1 MFYYYCMNKN
11 TAHILWFK
19 EINKNDI
26 PLVGGKGANL
36 GEMVNAKIPVPD
48 GFVVTATAYFDF
60 LNGTSLKQ
68 KILNEVSQLDV
79 EDSKEL
85 QAASKRIMTAIL
97 AAEMPEQLAEDIKNN
112 YHKLS
117 GEHDRFV
124 AVRSSATA
132 EDLPDASFAGQQET
146 YLNVKGYK
154 DVIRYV
160 QECWASLF
168 GARAIYY
175 RTQNGYSHLKVGIA
189 VPVQLMIQSEVSG
202 IMFTVNPIT
211 NNREEVSVEAAFGL
225 GQPIVSGEV
234 TPDQYIVRKS
244 TEKIV
249 YRFISKQTWQFT
261 KAGNTPV
268 SKAYQQVQKLDNEK
282 IVELAKLGMHIEE
295 HYGRPQDIEW
305 GMENGKLYIVQSR
318 PVTTLTTKKEE
329 HNSLGIDN
337 KQKLKV
343 ILDGLGASPGIA
355 MGDVKILK
363 SASEINKVEKGD
375 ILVAVMTDPDFV
387 PAMKR
392 ASAIVTDEGGK
403 TSHAAI
409 VSRELGIP
417 AVVGTGHA
425 TKILKNGEII
435 SVDGEQ
441 GKVYEGDVTKVEKEH
456 NHRDTSNLKTATKI
470 YMNLGEPELAY
481 DMSVRNVDG
490 IGLLRAEFM
499 IANIGKHPRAFIKE
513 GKQEEFISK
522 LAEGLEKFAM
532 AFNPR
537 PVVYRFTDFR
547 TNEYAN
553 LVGGKEFEEE
563 ERNPMIG
570 FRGVS
575 RYLDDPH
582 VFEMELEAIKRVR
595 DDLGYKNLHVMTP
608 FTRTLQQF
616 RDVKKLIQKSGLKQ
630 GSMFKIWMMVEI
642 PSNVILLDEF
652 IDEGI
657 DGVSIGTN
665 DLTMLTLGVDR
676 DNAKVANVYSELDPA
691 VLKSL
696 EKIVTTCK
704 KRGITCSICGQAP
717 SEYPEI
723 VKMLVK
729 WGITSVS
736 ISPDV
741 IEKTRGIVYDVESE
755 VLSST
760 ELKKIRH
767 VEKDEKK
774 EPKEVVKKEVKVTK
788 KATTKKP
795 KEEVS
800 SLF

>member
-1 MFYYYCMNKN
+1 MNKK

-19 EINKNDI
+19 EVNKHDI

-48 GFVVTATAYFDF
+48 GFIVTARAYFDF
-60 LNGTSLKQ
+60 LSTTSLKQ
-68 KILNEVSQLDV
+68 KILSEISQLDV
-79 EDSKEL
+79 EDSKTL
-85 QAASKRIMTAIL
+85 QAVSKRIKIAIM
-97 AAEMPEQLAEDIKNN
+97 AASMPKDLAEDIKNY

-154 DVIRYV
+154 DVVSHV
-160 QECWASLF
+160 QQCWASLF
-168 GARAIYY
+168 EARAIYY
-175 RTQNGYSHLKVGIA
+175 RAQNGYSHLKVGIA
-189 VPVQLMIQSEVSG
+189 VPIQLMIQSEVSG

-211 NNREEVSVEAAFGL
+211 NNRGEVSVEAAFGL
-225 GQPIVSGEV
+225 GQPIVSGEI
-234 TPDQYIVRKS
+234 TPDQYVVRKS

-268 SKAYQQVQKLDNEK
+268 SKAHQQVQKLDNKK
-282 IVELAKLGMHIEE
+282 IVELAKLGMHIDD

-305 GMENGKLYIVQSR
+305 GLEDGKLYIVQSR
-318 PVTTLTTKKEE
+318 PVTTLNKKVEVT
-329 HNSLGIDN
+329 SLEIDK
-337 KQKLKV
+337 KQKLQV
-343 ILDGLGASPGIA
+343 ILDGLGASPGVS
-355 MGDVKILK
+355 MGKVRIIKN
-363 SASEINKVEKGD
+363 ASEINTVEKGD

-417 AVVGTGHA
+417 AVVGTSNA
-425 TKILKNGEII
+425 TKLLHNGEII
-435 SVDGEQ
+435 SVDGEL
-441 GKVYEGDVTKVEKEH
+441 GKVYEGDVTKLNKEVDK
-456 NHRDTSNLKTATKI
+456 RDTSKLKTATKI
-470 YMNLGEPELAY
+470 YMNLAEPELAY
-481 DMSVRNVDG
+481 DMSNRNVEG
-490 IGLLRAEFM
+490 IGLLRAEFI

-513 GKQEEFISK
+513 GKQEEFITK
-522 LAEGLEKFAM
+522 LADGLEKFAM

-553 LVGGKEFEEE
+553 LEGGSEFEDE

-575 RYLDDPH
+575 RYLDDPQ
-582 VFEMELEAIKRVR
+582 VFEMELSAIKRVR
-595 DDLGYKNLHVMTP
+595 NDLGYKNLWVMTP
-608 FTRTLQQF
+608 FTRTIQQLK
-616 RDVKKLIQKSGLKQ
+616 DVKSLMHKNGLRQ
-630 GSMFKIWMMVEI
+630 GSLFKIWMMVEI

-676 DNAKVANVYSELDPA
+676 DNAKVANVYNELDA
-691 VLKSL
+691 SMLRSL

-717 SEYPEI
+717 SEYPEL
-723 VKMLVK
+723 VKMLVE

-736 ISPDV
+736 LSPDI

-755 VLSST
+755 VLSKSV
-760 ELKKIRH
+760 LKRIRS
-767 VEKDEKK
+767 VPSRMPEKRVIHESSAG
-774 EPKEVVKKEVKVTK
+774 EVI
-788 KATTKKP
+788 
-795 KEEVS
+795 S